1 MASICRS
8 AVMAA
13 ARSVP
18 IRSKAVFPKTSPS
31 RRTAIF
37 CRPLVPALG
46 GVYSLIP
53 LHSAIASARLISNI
67 AVDTS
72 CWSWVSQGL
81 ASPS

>member
-18 IRSKAVFPKTSPS
+18 IRSKAVFPKTSLS

-46 GVYSLIP
+46 GVNSLIP